1 MTNPQTPEL
10 SEAELAEVMRFGIHD
25 EDHEKGPGR

>member
-1 MTNPQTPEL
+1 MTNPETPEL

-25 EDHEKGPGR
+25 EEADEREQQ